1 MHTSTPGTPTAAAT
15 APQPLLAAAATRS
28 LLTRCHCSSSGR
40 SRDRYRVLLILV
52 AATPPDRKQARHKQA
67 RDAAM
72 QRLSLRRSSLPRS
85 SLPPSSLPP
94 PLLVAA
100 ASVAARAAR
109 VRCQAHAAARPP
121 PSSDRTEK
129 EVLYPEMDR
138 WRKRERTPARQ
149 HASTPGQ
156 GRDKRTILFCTPA
169 CWCVGVLA
177 CACFQV
183 IQHSRFL
190 YICVCAFGPTRCYLN
205 CAQRNHTNHAEI
217 IQYDFWALV

>member
-138 WRKRERTPARQ
+138 WRKREHTPARQ

-156 GRDKRTILFCTPA
+156 GREEDYSFLHA
-169 CWCVGVLA
+169 SVLVCWRAGVCLLSSHST
-177 CACFQV
+177 FQ
-183 IQHSRFL
+183 IPL
-190 YICVCAFGPTRCYLN
+190 YLCMRV
-205 CAQRNHTNHAEI
+205 
-217 IQYDFWALV
+217 WADALLP